1 MLITSAAV
9 ARSPLPHYK
18 KARLLIVSD
27 EVNSSNFLQSEMRLS
42 EVEITRATSAEEIK
56 RACFGGHDLV
66 VVDVAPGKVIDVLE
80 ALRGSDGCKDISVL
94 VDTTRL
100 VGDPSLAGVLPAYR
114 AMPCNSSELVKLARR
129 VARPVKTKM
138 MYEDNFRRVL

>member
-1 MLITSAAV
+1 MLTSSAAV
-9 ARSPLPHYK
+9 ARVSSPHYK

-27 EVNSSNFLQSEMRLS
+27 ETNPSNFLQMKQS
-42 EVEITRATSAEEIK
+42 EVEITHATSAEEIK

-80 ALRGSDGCKDISVL
+80 ALRGSEGCRDISVL

-100 VGDPSLAGVLPAYR
+100 AGDPSLAGVLPAYR
-114 AMPCNSSELVKLARR
+114 AMPCNSAELVKLARR
-129 VARPVKTKM
+129 VAKPVKTKM
-138 MYEDNFRRVL
+138 MYEDSFRRVL